1 MNIFETVRDIIA
13 DQLDVEKDAITPE
26 TSFEED
32 LEADSYFELAKIK
45 LMKGEKNT
53 AIKYANIAIDLESKR
68 ISEACAMHSTVY
80 TPGKTGGPVPPRQAP
95 VARRYCR

>member
-32 LEADSYFELAKIK
+32 LEADSLDVFQV
-45 LMKGEKNT
+45 
-53 AIKYANIAIDLESKR
+53 
-68 ISEACAMHSTVY
+68 ISEIEDELDIVIETDENIKTVQQLVDHIEA
-80 TPGKTGGPVPPRQAP
+80 TKK
-95 VARRYCR
+95 